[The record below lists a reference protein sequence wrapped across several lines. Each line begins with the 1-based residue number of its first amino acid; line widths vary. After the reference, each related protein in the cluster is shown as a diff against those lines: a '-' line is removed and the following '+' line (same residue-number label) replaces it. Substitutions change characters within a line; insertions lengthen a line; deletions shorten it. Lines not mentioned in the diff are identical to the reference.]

1 MRRLKIKTHVTK
13 TTEHVQTYT
22 VDTNV
27 VVTMD
32 LYLAVDLVTCE
43 GQNQCQ
49 VP

>member
-1 MRRLKIKTHVTK
+1 MKIKTRVTK

-32 LYLAVDLVTCE
+32 LYWLKTTCV
-43 GQNQCQ
+43 Q
-49 VP
+49 VSKMELTI